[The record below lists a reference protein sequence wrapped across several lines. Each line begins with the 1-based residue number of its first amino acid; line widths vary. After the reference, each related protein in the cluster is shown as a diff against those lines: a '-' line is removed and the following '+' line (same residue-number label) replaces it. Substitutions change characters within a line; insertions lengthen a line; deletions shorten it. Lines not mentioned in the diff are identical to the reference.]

1 MFFMYYVDR
10 IYVVG
15 KIIMIRNYV
24 RNEFL
29 SIIRY
34 IWYIK
39 LNIKVV
45 LFFFLKVVFRCN
57 LKES

>member
-1 MFFMYYVDR
+1 MYYVDC

-34 IWYIK
+34 IRYIK

>member
-1 MFFMYYVDR
+1 MYYVDG

-34 IWYIK
+34 IRYIK

>member
-1 MFFMYYVDR
+1 MYYEDG

-15 KIIMIRNYV
+15 KIIMIMIKIYV

-34 IWYIK
+34 IRYIK
-39 LNIKVV
+39 
-45 LFFFLKVVFRCN
+45 
-57 LKES
+57 

>member
-1 MFFMYYVDR
+1 MYYVDG

-15 KIIMIRNYV
+15 KIIIIMIKIYV

-29 SIIRY
+29 LIIRY

>member
-1 MFFMYYVDR
+1 MYYVDR

-34 IWYIK
+34 IRYIK